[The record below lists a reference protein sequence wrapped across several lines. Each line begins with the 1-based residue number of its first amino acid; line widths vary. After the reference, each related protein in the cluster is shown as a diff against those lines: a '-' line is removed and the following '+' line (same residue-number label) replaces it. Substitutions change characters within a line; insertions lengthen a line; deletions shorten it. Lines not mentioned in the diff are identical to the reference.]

1 MRARPQENQH
11 YPLGQRQ
18 SSALAATHLGILPD
32 PQPQTAKRTADAA
45 ARTDSSPSSTQQ
57 HYRRLYEEQQ
67 QAIRLLQEELAFRE
81 QQHFS
86 MNAIINN
93 YEEINA
99 QLTAKVQAF
108 PCKSLLTTAEPTDH
122 DWSLAE
128 LPPTRGFRSSRV
140 NGSVERK

>member
-1 MRARPQENQH
+1 MRPRPQKNQH

-18 SSALAATHLGILPD
+18 SSALAATRLGFLQVPE
-32 PQPQTAKRTADAA
+32 PQTAKHTADA
-45 ARTDSSPSSTQQ
+45 ARTDSSPYSTQQ
-57 HYRRLYEEQQ
+57 HYCWLYEEQQ

-86 MNAIINN
+86 INAIINN

-122 DWSLAE
+122 DSFLDE
-128 LPPTRGFRSSRV
+128 LPPTRGFKSSRL
-140 NGSVERK
+140 NRSM